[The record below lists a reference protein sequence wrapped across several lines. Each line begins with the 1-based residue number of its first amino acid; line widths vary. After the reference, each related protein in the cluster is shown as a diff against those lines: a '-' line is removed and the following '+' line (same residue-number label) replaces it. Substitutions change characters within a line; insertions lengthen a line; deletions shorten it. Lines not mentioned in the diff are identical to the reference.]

1 MKRYFLFFF
10 YVFIF
15 IFLFSIIHII
25 HLNFFFY
32 IHIAPLIVIDIL
44 LAIIL
49 GYVILLNKKTI
60 SYFSLFVSALTASL
74 ISLMYGIVLPIMVD
88 RSLTVD
94 MFLQMY
100 NSKNNSIKIDKLK
113 ELVLENGMN
122 IRLSEQLNS
131 GLIVVKNDEVQLTTK
146 GLRIAKLFYFN
157 NRILKIRSL
166 RKNL

>member
-1 MKRYFLFFF
+1 MKKYYLFFF

-15 IFLFSIIHII
+15 IFLFSIIHVI

-49 GYVILLNKKTI
+49 GYVILLNKKPI

-131 GLIVVKNDEVQLTTK
+131 GLIVIKNDEIQLTNK

>member
-1 MKRYFLFFF
+1 MKRYFLFFT

-32 IHIAPLIVIDIL
+32 IHIVPLIVIDIL

-60 SYFSLFVSALTASL
+60 SYFNLFVSALTASL

-131 GLIVVKNDEVQLTTK
+131 GLIVIKNDEVQLTNK

>member
-1 MKRYFLFFF
+1 M
-10 YVFIF
+10 
-15 IFLFSIIHII
+15 FSIIHVI

-131 GLIVVKNDEVQLTTK
+131 GLIVIKNDEIQLTNK

>member
-1 MKRYFLFFF
+1 MKKYFLFFF

-131 GLIVVKNDEVQLTTK
+131 GLIVIKNDEIQLTNK

>member
-1 MKRYFLFFF
+1 MKRYFLFFT

-60 SYFSLFVSALTASL
+60 SYFNLFVSALTASL

-131 GLIVVKNDEVQLTTK
+131 GLIVIKNDEVQLTNK

>member
-1 MKRYFLFFF
+1 MKKYFLFFF

-15 IFLFSIIHII
+15 IFLFSIIHVI

-131 GLIVVKNDEVQLTTK
+131 GLIVIKNDEIKLTNK